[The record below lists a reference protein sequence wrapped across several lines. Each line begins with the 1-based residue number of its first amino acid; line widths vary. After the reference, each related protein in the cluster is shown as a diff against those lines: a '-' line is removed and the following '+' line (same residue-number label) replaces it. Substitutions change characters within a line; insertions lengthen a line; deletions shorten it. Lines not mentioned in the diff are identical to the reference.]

1 MYRLTLQLYIGVEM
15 MVSGNFILA
24 RCTAHCFASARFG
37 FGLTEGKI
45 VQFGKWVCVC
55 LSYSAL
61 LAQTT
66 GRSAHTFRALTVFG
80 FFYFVYGGV
89 SAGVIV

>member
-1 MYRLTLQLYIGVEM
+1 MYTLTLQLYIGVEM

-24 RCTAHCFASARFG
+24 RCTARCFGSARFG

-45 VQFGKWVCVC
+45 VQFGTWVCVC

-66 GRSAHTFRALTVFG
+66 GRSAHTFLALTVFG
-80 FFYFVYGGV
+80 FFFILFMG
-89 SAGVIV
+89 A